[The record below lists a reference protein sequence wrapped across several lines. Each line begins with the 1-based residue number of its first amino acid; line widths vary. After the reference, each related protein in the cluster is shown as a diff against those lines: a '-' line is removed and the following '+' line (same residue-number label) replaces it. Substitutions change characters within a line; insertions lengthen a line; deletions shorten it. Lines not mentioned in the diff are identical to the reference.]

1 MSNPE
6 DKLKTSI
13 DRINLQ
19 IDSHIEN
26 RRLKEKSIRMAFS
39 QREKTFS
46 FKPILLTTCAT
57 ALVLLLTLPLQKKQ
71 FSNQNFF
78 TDEESID
85 ISSLISE
92 SEEEFQAAY
101 SEVEIEEV
109 QLSFNDEELTTTYN
123 EEISYEHNEHI

>member
-39 QREKTFS
+39 QREKLFLS
-46 FKPILLTTCAT
+46 S
-57 ALVLLLTLPLQKKQ
+57 Q
-71 FSNQNFF
+71 F
-78 TDEESID
+78 
-85 ISSLISE
+85 
-92 SEEEFQAAY
+92 Y
-101 SEVEIEEV
+101 
-109 QLSFNDEELTTTYN
+109 
-123 EEISYEHNEHI
+123 